1 MPMEMF
7 YLDPI
12 EIKIK
17 EGLDRF
23 RTDPGD
29 LEDLAQSLQD
39 KGQIVPII
47 INNNK
52 ELIDGGRRVA
62 ACMMAQIKVLCVYKD
77 TVNPIIMRELEIES
91 NVRRKA
97 FTPSEEVLAI
107 SELHKLKQSVHGEA
121 TSGRKGGW
129 TLDDTAKT
137 LGVTKGKVIADL
149 QLAEVV
155 KMFPSLKDCKTKK
168 EIVSAAKG
176 VTKVLER
183 SLAVSNYEKLIKDS
197 NITQVRMYHLDGKIH
212 MLSMENNSVDLL
224 LTDPPYGIGIN
235 EVAMT
240 VGGVTGGHVSAGFQ
254 YSDTPET
261 TLNFLTVLAQQ
272 SFRFCKPTA
281 HAFIFIGFEYFEIT
295 RKLFIEAGWQVRI
308 KPLIWIKREIGQCN
322 VPYAWPSSC
331 YETILMARKDNS
343 KLIVE
348 GKPDWFQ
355 HDPVLPSQ
363 RLHQAEKPVE
373 LLKELIRRTCLPG
386 SMIYDPAM
394 GSGSTLEAALRMNM
408 LAIGCDIMEE
418 SYSGALQRIT
428 QIIQ

>member
-62 ACMMAQIKVLCVYKD
+62 ACMMAQIKVLCAYKD

-107 SELHKLKQSVHGEA
+107 SELHKLKQSVHGKA

-137 LGVTKGKVIADL
+137 LGITKGKVIADL

-261 TLNFLTVLAQQ
+261 ALNFLTVLAQQ